1 MEAQPPPPLRDVTN
15 TTPTNEPP
23 QYPYS
28 MIMRRELGPRFG
40 LADFDVN
47 RKQLGQGMFGACG
60 RVCPAPPHPPTNSVQ
75 STQVAPACTAPT
87 RNRHSLFIPCT
98 PPSTP
103 HPPTP
108 PAAGKVY
115 KARHRESR
123 RAVVIKVV
131 EKAAVLREDV
141 KPQLQRE
148 IEVHTRL
155 VHPNIVRLYAYFQD
169 AQRSE

>member
-1 MEAQPPPPLRDVTN
+1 M
-15 TTPTNEPP
+15 
-23 QYPYS
+23 
-28 MIMRRELGPRFG
+28 
-40 LADFDVN
+40 
-47 RKQLGQGMFGACG
+47 
-60 RVCPAPPHPPTNSVQ
+60 
-75 STQVAPACTAPT
+75 
-87 RNRHSLFIPCT
+87 
-98 PPSTP
+98 
-103 HPPTP
+103 
-108 PAAGKVY
+108 Y